1 MRRDSRIRVCR
12 PHVVA
17 EEIEGEVI
25 AINLESGAYF
35 SFRDSG
41 SVILQR
47 LLAGDATQAEI
58 VQELSGRFSGQPEEI
73 ERSVFA
79 FLSQLE
85 SEGVIA
91 TYEAQSQ
98 GDPAGAGGHQAGP
111 VGDRSAFAVPVFEKY
126 TDMEEFLLVD
136 PIHEVDVSAWPAVEH
151 RGSP

>member
-1 MRRDSRIRVCR
+1 MCR

-35 SFRDSG
+35 SFRDSA

-47 LLAGDATQAEI
+47 LLAADATPEEI
-58 VQELSGRFSGQPEEI
+58 VQELSARFAGQPEEI
-73 ERSVFA
+73 ERTAFA
-79 FLSQLE
+79 FLRELE

-91 TYEAQSQ
+91 TYEARSQ
-98 GDPAGAGGHQAGP
+98 ADSTGAAARQTRP
-111 VGDRSAFAVPVFEKY
+111 VADRSAYAVPVFEKY

-136 PIHEVDVSAWPAVEH
+136 PIHEVDVSGWPAVEH
-151 RGSP
+151 RDST